1 MIKRYLILDHLRV
14 FMRKES
20 HQLFNKL
27 DMNIMKKKGKLISKW
42 LKKQLKMEISI
53 PLSILSKEVSSNY

>member
-42 LKKQLKMEISI
+42 LKKLLKMEISI